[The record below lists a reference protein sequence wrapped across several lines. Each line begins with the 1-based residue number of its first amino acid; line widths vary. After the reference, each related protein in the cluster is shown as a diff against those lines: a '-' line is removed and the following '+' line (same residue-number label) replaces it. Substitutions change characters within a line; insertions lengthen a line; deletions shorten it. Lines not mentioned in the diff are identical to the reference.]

1 MNRQTTALMLL
12 PLGALAL
19 LSACNR
25 KPDGELT
32 AGQWKS
38 TMQMTK
44 FDVPGAPPEMQAQ
57 LKSMIGRS
65 QSAESCMSEAE
76 AKKGVRDFS
85 KSAQSGG
92 DCQLNDYKQGGGSA
106 YHEVVLTVE
115 TDLVDQEVTLG
126 NTDDGW
132 KLRLLADGVEQPL
145 VTVYKVR
152 EPNPLHH
159 GLYAYLNLWNE
170 LWIARF
176 QKVTTSPT
184 ELVLKVGS
192 GFGHGEVHWTG
203 AQLSAPAP

>member
-1 MNRQTTALMLL
+1 MSARDIRAPMTPSPRMFAALLALTLVSCAKSPRALYEATLDDQTELVVVNKHLGTALRMR
-12 PLGALAL
+12 ATY
-19 LSACNR
+19 LSDTFRAQMAAER
-25 KPDGELT
+25 KRLIDATDEDD
-32 AGQWKS
+32 AS
-38 TMQMTK
+38 FVRRMQ
-44 FDVPGAPPEMQAQ
+44 DDA
-57 LKSMIGRS
+57 
-65 QSAESCMSEAE
+65 
-76 AKKGVRDFS
+76 
-85 KSAQSGG
+85 
-92 DCQLNDYKQGGGSA
+92 SA

-126 NTDDGW
+126 TTDDGW
-132 KLRLLADGVEQPL
+132 KLRLVADGVEQPL
-145 VTVYKVR
+145 VTVYKVA

-203 AQLSAPAP
+203 AQLGAPAP

>member
-1 MNRQTTALMLL
+1 MIAAVLALTLVGCAKSPRALYEDVLDTQTELVVVNRNLGTALRMR
-12 PLGALAL
+12 GTY
-19 LSACNR
+19 LSDTFR
-25 KPDGELT
+25 
-32 AGQWKS
+32 
-38 TMQMTK
+38 MQM
-44 FDVPGAPPEMQAQ
+44 A
-57 LKSMIGRS
+57 
-65 QSAESCMSEAE
+65 AERKRLIDATDEDDASFIRRMKDDA
-76 AKKGVRDFS
+76 
-85 KSAQSGG
+85 
-92 DCQLNDYKQGGGSA
+92 SA

-115 TDLVDQEVTLG
+115 TDLVDQEVMLG
-126 NTDDGW
+126 TTDDGW

-203 AQLSAPAP
+203 PQLGTPQD

>member
-38 TMQMTK
+38 TMVMTK
-44 FDVPGAPPEMQAQ
+44 FDVPGAPPAMQAQ

-65 QSAESCMSEAE
+65 QSAESCMTEAE

-92 DCQLNDYKQGGGSA
+92 DCQLNDYKQGGGKLTGNLVCTDTPFGQKGMHMEGTYTA
-106 YHEVVLTVE
+106 EKVVLNMSG
-115 TDLVDQEVTLG
+115 DI
-126 NTDDGW
+126 
-132 KLRLLADGVEQPL
+132 EQPGIPGG
-145 VTVYKVR
+145 K
-152 EPNPLHH
+152 
-159 GLYAYLNLWNE
+159 AS
-170 LWIARF
+170 IAM
-176 QKVTTSPT
+176 QMTS
-184 ELVLKVGS
+184 ER
-192 GFGHGEVHWTG
+192 TG
-203 AQLSAPAP
+203 DCPK

>member
-1 MNRQTTALMLL
+1 MTPTLRMKAALLALTLVGCAKSPRALYEGMLDDQTELVVVNRDLGTALRMR
-12 PLGALAL
+12 GTY
-19 LSACNR
+19 LSDAFR
-25 KPDGELT
+25 
-32 AGQWKS
+32 
-38 TMQMTK
+38 MQMAAERKRLIDATDQDDAA
-44 FDVPGAPPEMQAQ
+44 FVRRMQDDA
-57 LKSMIGRS
+57 
-65 QSAESCMSEAE
+65 
-76 AKKGVRDFS
+76 
-85 KSAQSGG
+85 
-92 DCQLNDYKQGGGSA
+92 SA

-126 NTDDGW
+126 TTDDGW

-203 AQLSAPAP
+203 AQLGAPAP